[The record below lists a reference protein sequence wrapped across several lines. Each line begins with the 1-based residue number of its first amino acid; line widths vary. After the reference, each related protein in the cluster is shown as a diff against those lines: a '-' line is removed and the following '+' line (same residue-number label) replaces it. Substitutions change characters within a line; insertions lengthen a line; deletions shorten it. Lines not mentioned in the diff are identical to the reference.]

1 MKLSV
6 SVTNYSWADPLDER
20 LASLAGFLDNTG
32 PVGRADPETVT
43 TALQDGESS
52 EQLVQRCRALADRGL
67 EHVVVIAP
75 GRPLTD
81 ADLNCVARAA
91 DQLAGLAHTPG

>member
-1 MKLSV
+1 MSGSRRSPV
-6 SVTNYSWADPLDER
+6 SST
-20 LASLAGFLDNTG
+20 TQ
-32 PVGRADPETVT
+32 GRSAEQIQKTVT